1 MIRWILIGVL
11 SLGIAGVSVWGYQEH
26 QEKNEILI
34 QAENTYQRSFHEL
47 TYHIDLLH
55 DTIGSSLAMNSK
67 EQLSPQLA
75 EIWRITS
82 LAHNNVGQL
91 PLNLIP
97 FNKTEEFLSKM
108 GDFSYKV
115 AVRDLNKTP
124 LTDEEMDTLQSLYD
138 MSGEIEQ
145 ELRRVQNMALE
156 NNLRWMDVQ
165 LALVNND
172 EKADNTIIDGFKTV
186 EKTVEGYSEANFN
199 ETLLGVSSR
208 PDEGYQL
215 LSGKNISKKEA
226 ENKLRN
232 LMPLKENTVI
242 TVTET
247 GKGANVALYTG
258 SFQENGVSGYAD
270 ISKKGGHPFTV
281 MVSREL
287 KEPKISLH
295 DAMNKANQYMKEQGF
310 SDFSLL
316 ASNQYDTVGVFH
328 YIPEKDNVLIYPD
341 AIQIKVALD
350 NGDVLGFVAKDYYQ
364 NHKERDIPKPKVS
377 EEEALKAV
385 NPKLEIQDQHM
396 AIIKNDIGD
405 EVLTYV
411 FLGTLNDD
419 TYKIFINAA
428 DGTEERVEKLKK
440 AEMRYS

>member
-1 MIRWILIGVL
+1 LIGVL

-124 LTDEEMDTLQSLYD
+124 LTDEEMDTLQSLYE

-145 ELRRVQNMALE
+145 ELRRVQNMALD

-172 EKADNTIIDGFKTV
+172 ENADNTIIDGLKTV
-186 EKTVEGYSEANFN
+186 
-199 ETLLGVSSR
+199 
-208 PDEGYQL
+208 
-215 LSGKNISKKEA
+215 
-226 ENKLRN
+226 
-232 LMPLKENTVI
+232 
-242 TVTET
+242 
-247 GKGANVALYTG
+247 
-258 SFQENGVSGYAD
+258 
-270 ISKKGGHPFTV
+270 
-281 MVSREL
+281 
-287 KEPKISLH
+287 
-295 DAMNKANQYMKEQGF
+295 
-310 SDFSLL
+310 
-316 ASNQYDTVGVFH
+316 
-328 YIPEKDNVLIYPD
+328 
-341 AIQIKVALD
+341 
-350 NGDVLGFVAKDYYQ
+350 
-364 NHKERDIPKPKVS
+364 
-377 EEEALKAV
+377 
-385 NPKLEIQDQHM
+385 
-396 AIIKNDIGD
+396 
-405 EVLTYV
+405 
-411 FLGTLNDD
+411 
-419 TYKIFINAA
+419 
-428 DGTEERVEKLKK
+428 
-440 AEMRYS
+440 